1 MLSLFVVDGRSL
13 VLLQQNL
20 AQLCVVLRVGLL
32 FPVTFVRTALLN
44 VHLSFDW
51 LVTQFSASLLVLGS
65 VHLALS
71 SSVQVYASHVAIIL
85 LAKLFGGTDIN
96 LCLWHVDT
104 RLTLIHDLIE
114 ISQVIF
120 ACGSW
125 FHELTQPIQFVQL
138 RKSVLHVFKLS
149 RHTEVGVHEALVLL
163 LRLSVFLLGHVALL
177 AVEEISLILPFGVLA
192 S

>member
-44 VHLSFDW
+44 V
-51 LVTQFSASLLVLGS
+51 LGS
-65 VHLALS
+65 VHLALI

-85 LAKLFGGTDIN
+85 FAKLFGGTDIN

-120 ACGSW
+120 ACGS
-125 FHELTQPIQFVQL
+125 
-138 RKSVLHVFKLS
+138 
-149 RHTEVGVHEALVLL
+149 
-163 LRLSVFLLGHVALL
+163 
-177 AVEEISLILPFGVLA
+177 
-192 S
+192 